1 MKKILLII
9 ALVLSLAACMNRG
22 GESKVPN
29 LKDELTIGGLSD
41 DKWTYFS
48 FESGEV
54 VGQSTFASEE
64 EDAAWAA
71 RKDWDLAICGEYLKT
86 NGGSSGDGAGGI
98 QRDKENTFQS
108 LEEAPLEGYLA
119 DTLFIVK

>member
-9 ALVLSLAACMNRG
+9 ALVLSLAACKNRG

-29 LKDELTIGGLSD
+29 LRDELTIGGLSD

-71 RKDWDLAICGEYLKT
+71 RKDWDLAICGEYPTPIPKGTGKRRFEQRLSEKHLT
-86 NGGSSGDGAGGI
+86 STSGFFCPQGSI
-98 QRDKENTFQS
+98 
-108 LEEAPLEGYLA
+108 
-119 DTLFIVK
+119 